1 MGTFVARTTHNFHE
15 FTFKNERYELIKNYG
30 DNIIALKSKDTNKTK
45 GVYVFKPEDLIETR
59 LNQVKTQ

>member
-45 GVYVFKPEDLIETR
+45 GFMFLSLRI
-59 LNQVKTQ
+59 